1 MINNKAYFFKYTCI
15 RESEIE
21 NLLIKVVMT
30 SMNSLEFAISDP
42 FSIVSIC
49 FSISFFIID
58 STFVTKDAVVNSST
72 LIS

>member
-1 MINNKAYFFKYTCI
+1 
-15 RESEIE
+15 
-21 NLLIKVVMT
+21 MT